1 MTIKPII
8 AAAFIAASALV
19 AASATASAGGGN
31 YYGSHG
37 HYSGHSHVDLGP
49 ADASEDFAYY
59 NCRSLKRHAIHTG
72 YSRHWRAYRR
82 CVRNISE

>member
-8 AAAFIAASALV
+8 AAAFLAASALA
-19 AASATASAGGGN
+19 AASGTASAGGGN

-49 ADASEDFAYY
+49 ADASEDFNFAE
-59 NCRSLKRHAIHTG
+59 CEWLKNRAAATG
-72 YSRHWRAYRR
+72 YSRHWRAYRKCIR
-82 CVRNISE
+82 RLNH